1 MGKIASSVKKK
12 FAFYTS
18 KKIVDISEIRETRKE
33 VQQQQLTL
41 SSLKEEMI
49 IGGLDPLFQVYISSM
64 AFFASCMYP
73 LAETPELKEFK
84 KISIKNED
92 LYMPSAPPMSPILDS
107 YFSFWESFD
116 MRFGVDSE
124 TLGTIFLELVDL
136 LKISE
141 DEIDILK
148 NLSASRMGVYEVIS
162 IKGGK
167 YLLREFVSDN
177 EFWCSCPSGH
187 IGEVGEIWY
196 TRLLHTPKSIADLV
210 SYSTLG
216 TTTYVM
222 RKSTTKADWI
232 DFFKRQNV
240 SKNNLDFF
248 MKYGTESNFWNEYI
262 FWGYSN
268 YTGSAVFLSGI
279 PDKTETLPCHKD
291 FIKEEEGIFEHG
303 NNFEFIEDDKRLDLP
318 EEFYGKKVSQ
328 VFLEF
333 SMPLINEFGNNVS
346 AVDELEEALK
356 IPWAA
361 WNSVIMGKKLKLPK
375 ELKNNKEF
383 GTMVKF
389 FEKRKNTEFSQYK
402 YLLGEF
408 EVVPM
413 SDGFNL
419 KIQALAK

>member
-1 MGKIASSVKKK
+1 
-12 FAFYTS
+12 
-18 KKIVDISEIRETRKE
+18 
-33 VQQQQLTL
+33 
-41 SSLKEEMI
+41 
-49 IGGLDPLFQVYISSM
+49 
-64 AFFASCMYP
+64 
-73 LAETPELKEFK
+73 
-84 KISIKNED
+84 
-92 LYMPSAPPMSPILDS
+92 
-107 YFSFWESFD
+107 
-116 MRFGVDSE
+116 
-124 TLGTIFLELVDL
+124 
-136 LKISE
+136 
-141 DEIDILK
+141 
-148 NLSASRMGVYEVIS
+148 
-162 IKGGK
+162 
-167 YLLREFVSDN
+167 
-177 EFWCSCPSGH
+177 
-187 IGEVGEIWY
+187 
-196 TRLLHTPKSIADLV
+196 
-210 SYSTLG
+210 
-216 TTTYVM
+216 M

-240 SKNNLDFF
+240 SKDNLDFF